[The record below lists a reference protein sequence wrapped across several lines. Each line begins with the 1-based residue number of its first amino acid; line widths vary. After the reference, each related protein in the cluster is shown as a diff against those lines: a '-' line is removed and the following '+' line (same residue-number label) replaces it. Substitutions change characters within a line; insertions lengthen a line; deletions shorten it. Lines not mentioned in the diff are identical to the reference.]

1 MQDKKTTETFDIF
14 ELLKKAK
21 THGLE
26 TLSDKVERGKELIDP
41 LKHQSWEKDVITDT
55 NGCFYGYITECALEI
70 IEAIEEGKTLE
81 EIEEIERK
89 QNQTEIT
96 SNGIKDLVNKYSKK
110 GYPVKDLPKS
120 LKDMSLMLKDKR
132 K

>member
-1 MQDKKTTETFDIF
+1 MENKKTTETFDIF

-41 LKHQSWEKDVITDT
+41 LKHQSWEKDVIKDT
-55 NGCFYGYITECALEI
+55 YGCFYGYITECALEI
-70 IEAIEEGKTLE
+70 MEAIEEGNSLE

-89 QNQTEIT
+89 QKQTKLT
-96 SNGIKDLVNKYSKK
+96 KNGIKDIVNKYSRK
-110 GYPVKDLPKS
+110 GYPEYTPRS
-120 LKDMSLMLKDKR
+120 LTDMSRKLKER
-132 K
+132 R